1 MNLYEMKAF
10 FLGKRSR
17 HDLTE
22 EEVHRHRG
30 KAVHFTHDGTE
41 YDFTAEE
48 VDQMLGVCK
57 QCKWYQMR
65 IKALEIPWST
75 PNMPDKRVLLV
86 HSIETQDGPSTRRRL
101 RRITLRSQEL
111 DHALTTCG
119 TFVDGITWSWL
130 IRDEH

>member
-1 MNLYEMKAF
+1 MHLSDMKAF
-10 FLGKRSR
+10 FLGKRGR
-17 HDLTE
+17 HDLAE
-22 EEVHRHRG
+22 E
-30 KAVHFTHDGTE
+30 AVPRIHVTHDGTE

-86 HSIETQDGPSTRRRL
+86 HSIEKHDGPSTRRRL
-101 RRITLRSQEL
+101 RRIT
-111 DHALTTCG
+111 
-119 TFVDGITWSWL
+119 
-130 IRDEH
+130 